1 MTTYL
6 VINICLQDGVA
17 LAEHHHRTH
26 LKSRN
31 ESRKE
36 SGSSDSQGICD
47 SIDSADSSDRSDSSL
62 ALAQYYHSLTYLVV
76 PKCVPGHKPPG
87 LQDKQQPQTP
97 GPLNRDVLQEGGV

>member
-17 LAEHHHRTH
+17 LAEHHNRTH

-47 SIDSADSSDRSDSSL
+47 SIDSADSSDSSDSSL
-62 ALAQYYHSLTYLVV
+62 ALAQHDHSLTYLVV
-76 PKCVPGHKPPG
+76 PKCVPGNKPPG
-87 LQDKQQPQTP
+87 LQDEQQPQTP
-97 GPLNRDVLQEGGV
+97 GPLHRDVL